1 MRSTTVLG
9 FNMETQTAR
18 RRLVLAVYAL
28 LTLLVAAG
36 WFLDH
41 LRTTGIYVYFAAIF
55 INYVAFGGYSS
66 GGLIK
71 PFSGKGPR
79 NAPLPSS
86 LLELELRVAGAPLDR
101 DSSEYRNDEREI
113 ARRDRVHYQAY
124 QAVILLLC
132 PIWLVATWENHPP
145 HFISAPLLPI
155 LLYLIALP
163 AILLAITLPQAILLW
178 TEPDLAPDPEDE
190 SASLPHPTH

>member
-1 MRSTTVLG
+1 MRRTTVFG

-18 RRLVLAVYAL
+18 RRLVLAVYAVL
-28 LTLLVAAG
+28 VTLVVAG

-79 NAPLPSS
+79 NAPMPAS
-86 LLELELRVAGAPLDR
+86 LIELELRLAGASLDR
-101 DSSEYRNDEREI
+101 DPSEYRNDEREL

-132 PIWLVATWENHPP
+132 PIWLIAIWENHPP
-145 HFISAPLLPI
+145 HFVPAGLLPV

-163 AILLAITLPQAILLW
+163 AILIAITLPQAIILW
-178 TEPDLAPDPEDE
+178 TEPDLATDAEDE
-190 SASLPHPTH
+190 PTAALHPTP